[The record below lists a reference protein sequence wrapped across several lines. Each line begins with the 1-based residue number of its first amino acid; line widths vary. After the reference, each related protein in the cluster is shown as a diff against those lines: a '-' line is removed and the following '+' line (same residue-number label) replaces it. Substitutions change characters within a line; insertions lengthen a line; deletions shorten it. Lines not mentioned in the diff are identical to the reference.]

1 MSDPLVEALVMKNE
15 MPPAETASAI
25 APAIQGNHADQLDL
39 TLVSEPAAR
48 RAPRRPR
55 PCSRERARWW
65 FAQMRRVVDEVC
77 DAGPV
82 AAR

>member
-1 MSDPLVEALVMKNE
+1 MEALGMKNE
-15 MPPAETASAI
+15 MPPTETGSAI
-25 APAIQGNHADQLDL
+25 APATCGNHADQLDL
-39 TLVSEPAAR
+39 TLVSEPSVR
-48 RAPRRPR
+48 RAPRRQR

>member
-1 MSDPLVEALVMKNE
+1 MEALVMKNE
-15 MPPAETASAI
+15 MPPAETWTATAI
-25 APAIQGNHADQLDL
+25 APATQRNHADQLDL
-39 TLVSEPAAR
+39 TLLSEPAVR
-48 RAPRRPR
+48 RVPRRQR

>member
-1 MSDPLVEALVMKNE
+1 MKNE
-15 MPPAETASAI
+15 MPSAETGSAI
-25 APAIQGNHADQLDL
+25 APAPHAPRGNHADQLDL
-39 TLVSEPAAR
+39 TLVSEPAVR

>member
-1 MSDPLVEALVMKNE
+1 MKNE
-15 MPPAETASAI
+15 MPPAETWIATAI
-25 APAIQGNHADQLDL
+25 APATQRNHADQLDL
-39 TLVSEPAAR
+39 TLLSEPAVR
-48 RAPRRPR
+48 RAPRRQR

-77 DAGPV
+77 DTGPV

>member
-1 MSDPLVEALVMKNE
+1 MEALGMKNE
-15 MPPAETASAI
+15 MPSAETGSAI
-25 APAIQGNHADQLDL
+25 APVPHATRGNHADQLDL
-39 TLVSEPAAR
+39 TLVSEPSVR

>member
-1 MSDPLVEALVMKNE
+1 MKNE
-15 MPPAETASAI
+15 MPPSEPRSAI
-25 APAIQGNHADQLDL
+25 APATRGNHADQLDL
-39 TLVSEPAAR
+39 TLLSEPAVR
-48 RAPRRPR
+48 RAPRRQR

-77 DAGPV
+77 EVGPV

>member
-1 MSDPLVEALVMKNE
+1 MKNE
-15 MPPAETASAI
+15 MPPAETLPVTA
-25 APAIQGNHADQLDL
+25 APTRVNHADQLDL
-39 TLVSEPAAR
+39 TLSSGPAVR
-48 RAPRRPR
+48 RAPRRQR

-77 DAGPV
+77 EAGPV

>member
-1 MSDPLVEALVMKNE
+1 MKNE
-15 MPPAETASAI
+15 MPPAQTWSVI
-25 APAIQGNHADQLDL
+25 APATRGNHADQLDL
-39 TLVSEPAAR
+39 TLLSEPSVR
-48 RAPRRPR
+48 RAPRRQR

-77 DAGPV
+77 EAGPV

>member
-1 MSDPLVEALVMKNE
+1 MSYLLVEALGMKNE
-15 MPPAETASAI
+15 MPPAETL
-25 APAIQGNHADQLDL
+25 PAVDVATRGNHVAQLDL
-39 TLVSEPAAR
+39 TLLSEPAAR
-48 RAPRRPR
+48 RAPRRQR

-77 DAGPV
+77 EAGPV